1 MEPENLSLEYHDRR
15 RAILSIL
22 DIARPDLNRA
32 LPQAWPELAAHR
44 QKLKDA
50 MQAFQRFKHDKIFD
64 PIIARGQNDK
74 VIAAELKADCVML
87 GNQYDAFRRRW
98 IGTQAKANWPEYRL
112 SAIAM
117 MTTIRKSFA
126 EQDVIVRTLN
136 LHNLLSI

>member
-1 MEPENLSLEYHDRR
+1 MAPDIIIREYHDRR

-22 DIARPDLNRA
+22 DVARPDLNRSA
-32 LPQAWPELAAHR
+32 LDAWPAIAVHR
-44 QKLKDA
+44 EKLSDA
-50 MQAFQRFKHDKIFD
+50 MQTFQRFKHANIFD
-64 PIIARGQNDK
+64 PIIAGGRNDK
-74 VIAAELKADCVML
+74 TIAAELKADCVML

-98 IGTQAKANWPEYRL
+98 ISTEAKASWPEYRL

-136 LHNLLSI
+136 LA